1 MRVNPAGAVK
11 VSVTVAPGVNP
22 EMLKV
27 NQPKGVEMP
36 LGAPAGVATICAL
49 PMLPLL
55 ASSITVPASVAKLQV
70 APVHVALLE
79 AMCLL
84 WLLLHALAS
93 SAAHNA
99 VKAIRLTVTVR
110 RPVAPGSC
118 RIASSLTRTSE
129 AQRSLI

>member
-49 PMLPLL
+49 PIVPVL
-55 ASSITVPASVAKLQV
+55 ASSVTAPSSVAKLQL
-70 APVHVALLE
+70 APLQVTLL
-79 AMCLL
+79 AALL
-84 WLLLHALAS
+84 WLLLHAEMI
-93 SAAHNA
+93 SAAHNTL
-99 VKAIRLTVTVR
+99 KARQPLTATLR
-110 RPVAPGSC
+110 
-118 RIASSLTRTSE
+118 
-129 AQRSLI
+129 